1 MDVWLRWRS
10 AFSAQAGRIQSA
22 LTCRQRGKVA
32 AANAGRHSL
41 RWCVQLGERGDEG
54 RINWHSGGE
63 SEGGGSLSL
72 HPSFTLSV
80 LGE

>member
-1 MDVWLRWRS
+1 MEVCL
-10 AFSAQAGRIQSA
+10 FSARRSCPISFD
-22 LTCRQRGKVA
+22 QRGKVA

-63 SEGGGSLSL
+63 RGGGAASLSIR
-72 HPSFTLSV
+72 PS